1 MSRSARYDVFLGDGG
16 GTIYQD
22 VVALQSI
29 VYDVLLGDG
38 GGVFLEL
45 STRRGTAYDIIA
57 GDGGGAVQDIVVSR
71 SAVYDVLLGDG
82 GGTVQ
87 DIAVN
92 RSAVYDALLGDG
104 GGVFRMLSTNRSTVY
119 DVVIGNGGGA
129 YLDTVAVRS
138 AFYDVTNGDGGGGAY
153 YDIGNSRRTVYDV
166 NGQNKWYFHQSGAII
181 TPMTYDRSVSGGVLA
196 LLTLADYHEHEK
208 LRALIKP
215 NVAEPLTRWRDYQ
228 IKTKFNEPMF
238 LPDATTE
245 LTVAVYREDDPS
257 MKFIDYA
264 FCPIFEGTN

>member
-45 STRRGTAYDIIA
+45 STRRGTAYDIIV
-57 GDGGGAVQDIVVSR
+57 GD
-71 SAVYDVLLGDG
+71 
-82 GGTVQ
+82 
-87 DIAVN
+87 
-92 RSAVYDALLGDG
+92 
-104 GGVFRMLSTNRSTVY
+104 
-119 DVVIGNGGGA
+119 
-129 YLDTVAVRS
+129 
-138 AFYDVTNGDGGGGAY
+138 GGGAY